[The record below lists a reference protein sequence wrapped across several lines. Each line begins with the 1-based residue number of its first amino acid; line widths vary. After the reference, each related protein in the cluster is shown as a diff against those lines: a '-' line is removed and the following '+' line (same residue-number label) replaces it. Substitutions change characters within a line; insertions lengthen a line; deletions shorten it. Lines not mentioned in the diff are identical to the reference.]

1 LECQQPLVRLLKNCR
16 GLDQVFASGSPAPEF
31 DLHAPLLDL
40 PAIFQT
46 ELASVPAEVPYFSPP
61 DDLLTRWRDR
71 LGPPG
76 GLKIGISWQGN
87 PKHGRDR
94 IRSLPP
100 AMFAPLAAIPGVRLY
115 SLQVGETKQPLVAI
129 GDVPIVDLGPRIDDF
144 ADTAAAMLNLDVL
157 ICCDS
162 APAHLAGALGR
173 NVWVPLPATA
183 DWRWMYGREDT
194 PWYPT
199 MRLLRQKVL
208 GDWSDVRRR
217 LVEDVRKL
225 LEK

>member
-1 LECQQPLVRLLKNCR
+1 
-16 GLDQVFASGSPAPEF
+16 LDQVVASGCPLPEF
-31 DLHAPLLDL
+31 DVHVPMLNL
-40 PAIFQT
+40 PAIFHT
-46 ELASVPAEVPYFSPP
+46 ELASVPAEVPYLSPP
-61 DDLLTRWRDR
+61 DDLVARWGDE

-100 AMFAPLAAIPGVRLY
+100 AMFAPLAAIEGVRLY
-115 SLQVGETKQPLVAI
+115 SLQVGETKQPLVSI
-129 GDVPIVDLGPRIDDF
+129 GDVPIVDLGPQIDDF
-144 ADTAAAMLNLDVL
+144 ADTAAVMVHLDLV

-173 NVWVPLPATA
+173 KVWVPLPATA

-208 GDWSDVRRR
+208 GDWSDVTRR
-217 LVEDVRKL
+217 LVDDVRKL
-225 LEK
+225 LEET